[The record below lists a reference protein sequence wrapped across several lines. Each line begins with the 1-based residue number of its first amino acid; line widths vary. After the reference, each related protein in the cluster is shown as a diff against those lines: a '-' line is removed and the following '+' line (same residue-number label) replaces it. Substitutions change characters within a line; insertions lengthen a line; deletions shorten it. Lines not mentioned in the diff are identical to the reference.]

1 MTWRTARIRS
11 LDSATGL
18 LYIVAALILAGE
30 IAARTLFFLTGVDL
44 SVTSRRRRPGD
55 LILGLV
61 PDPSELLHYM
71 PDADATPLRAPHALV
86 AFGGWVDAGSGGTG
100 AVRHLITNLK
110 SRKLAE
116 MDSEEFYSFT
126 DTRPLVSI
134 VGAGER
140 AVHWPRGEF
149 HGATL
154 EHDSDLVLFVAP
166 EPNLKWPT
174 FASVMLDGMQH
185 FGVQSMVC
193 IGSIFGAV
201 PHRGDV
207 RMTGWA
213 NDDQLREALAQHN
226 VMFTNYE
233 GPTGFVTVLLA
244 EAEARGMPA
253 VAVYGFAPNYI
264 QGVPNPRVSH
274 ALLKTFSAHHRRAA
288 AARRSR
294 PRRPSAGAPGRSPAA
309 GPAAAARAG
318 RAHAQPDERSRAAR
332 RARRRVRS
340 PARSTSRPART
351 SSCPARRPWSRE
363 LEEFLKQ
370 LRRQDPGTPDP
381 TNERRALDSSPNV
394 PFGLPSPGC
403 RRRGRP
409 APWPPG
415 RSAICCVAR
424 CRSSTASCAS
434 KA

>member
-1 MTWRTARIRS
+1 
-11 LDSATGL
+11 
-18 LYIVAALILAGE
+18 
-30 IAARTLFFLTGVDL
+30 
-44 SVTSRRRRPGD
+44 
-55 LILGLV
+55 V
-61 PDPSELLHYM
+61 PDPSELIHYM
-71 PDADATPLRAPHALV
+71 PDADATPLRSPHALV
-86 AFGGWVDAGSGGTG
+86 SFGGWVDAGSGGTG

-154 EHDSDLVLFVAP
+154 EHDRDLVLFVAP

-174 FASVMLDGMQH
+174 FATVMLDGMQH
-185 FGVQSMVC
+185 LGVQSMVC

-213 NDDQLREALAQHN
+213 NNDQMRDALAQHN

-233 GPTGFVTVLLA
+233 GPTGFVTALLA
-244 EAEARGMPA
+244 EAEARQVPA

-274 ALLKTFSAHHRRAA
+274 ALLKTFSALTGVPLQL
-288 AARRSR
+288 SDLD
-294 PRRPSAGAPGRSPAA
+294 
-309 GPAAAARAG
+309 RAG
-318 RAHAQPDERSRAAR
+318 RALARQVDRLLQDQPQLREQVERMLSLMNVAEPLVEPEDESEPSAMDEPPGPS
-332 RARRRVRS
+332 VELPS
-340 PARSTSRPART
+340 PQAVVS
-351 SSCPARRPWSRE
+351 E

-370 LRRQDPGTPDP
+370 LRRQDPGTPPD
-381 TNERRALDSSPNV
+381 E
-394 PFGLPSPGC
+394 
-403 RRRGRP
+403 
-409 APWPPG
+409 
-415 RSAICCVAR
+415 
-424 CRSSTASCAS
+424 
-434 KA
+434 